1 VLLPPELASGRL
13 ARTFVDDNWCPVHGG
28 DNHQLAHLL
37 ASELVT
43 NAVRYGGPP
52 ITLTMECR
60 GREGVLLSVSD
71 GSNDLPERMDVGPQA
86 LGGRGVRLVDLLSAD
101 WGVEHH
107 HVNGAHAQAESAA
120 GTGLTEGKTVWCRLL
135 T

>member
-1 VLLPPELASGRL
+1 LKCSYPPKLAPGRL
-13 ARTFVDDNWCPVHGG
+13 ARIFVDDNWCPIHGG

-37 ASELVT
+37 ATELVT

-52 ITLTMECR
+52 ITLTRECR

-107 HVNGAHAQAESAA
+107 TSTADTLNLGAPRARSSARARRSGA
-120 GTGLTEGKTVWCRLL
+120 GC
-135 T
+135 